1 MITDERPGIAERYSS
16 ATESSNLRVSE
27 KSSDA
32 DFLIA
37 AGMLGDTLG
46 RLLLR
51 LHTEFD
57 LVRGQVSADKALSP
71 TDRLLVLMNLKT
83 LRETRLAL
91 GNFAV
96 MTATRRKFTMNDDA
110 VNKIAGRALDVHL
123 DPLCHHC
130 QGRGFNG
137 GSHRGEK
144 QELCRPCR
152 GAGHRRDGL
161 GKDSEERQFASH
173 LLAELA
179 RVVDGAERELG
190 QNKGQKVRR
199 MKDLITDAER
209 NV

>member
-1 MITDERPGIAERYSS
+1 MIIEDRPSIAERYSS

-57 LVRGQVSADKALSP
+57 MVRGQISADKALSP
-71 TDRLLVLMNLKT
+71 TDRLLVVMNLKT
-83 LRETRLAL
+83 LRETRQAL

-96 MTATRRKFTMNDDA
+96 MTATRRRFMMNDDA

-123 DPLCHHC
+123 NPHCHHC

-144 QELCRPCR
+144 KDLCRPC
-152 GAGHRRDGL
+152 GGSGHRRDGL
-161 GKDSEERQFASH
+161 GKDQDERNFAA
-173 LLAELA
+173 LLLTEMA
-179 RVVDGAERELG
+179 RVTNEAERGIGDRLHNREKSATLG
-190 QNKGQKVRR
+190 
-199 MKDLITDAER
+199 R
-209 NV
+209 NST